1 MGPGVGQMGS
11 PSLPCAGLRVC
22 AGSGAPS
29 RERPREMRPSE
40 PPAVRLTP
48 PGFSTGTEGL
58 CGPWA
63 GASVL
68 HTCGSRRS
76 HLTLAGVVGGLCLWA
91 PLLPQGP
98 LPGRGRRAGG
108 KTPSLPPNLLD
119 TQDDGGCLEKCQAQH
134 ARPSRLGMGERAGPG
149 APSAAHRGLVQMPP
163 SQPRP
168 GPEPGGEAWA
178 GGASASRRGG
188 SQRTTTGRNVRAGMG
203 LLRSVPRFSHMS
215 WAALVQFMPMGLL
228 FHFILLLGYFTLA
241 GGVIPPTLSS

>member
-1 MGPGVGQMGS
+1 MSVGPGVGQMGS

-98 LPGRGRRAGG
+98 LPGHGRRAGG
-108 KTPSLPPNLLD
+108 KTPSLSPNLLD

-168 GPEPGGEAWA
+168 GPEPGGEAPA

-188 SQRTTTGRNVRAGMG
+188 PTGRPQAETSGQAWVSSGVFHG
-203 LLRSVPRFSHMS
+203 FLTCPG
-215 WAALVQFMPMGLL
+215 QLL
-228 FHFILLLGYFTLA
+228 FSLCRWVYCFTLFC
-241 GGVIPPTLSS
+241 S